1 MDAVS
6 VFPGGTLL
14 VPMLILAGYIVASLV
29 GRVMRPLRAVRTVEL
44 PQRSRRRPN
53 G

>member
-6 VFPGGTLL
+6 GFSGGTWF
-14 VPMLILAGYIVASLV
+14 VPVLILAGYVAVSLV